1 MLARLLIVTSAM
13 TLSCAGSPTPV
24 AIGIALAPAAEAAT
38 PLKTGPV
45 LNPVNFD
52 SGSTEIKPAELLQIY
67 MAAGVL
73 KGGDWKVMLVGLS
86 DASGDAAAN
95 KALTEKR
102 CDAVAAELAKLSI
115 PHSRIVA
122 HPIGERLATD
132 PNNVR
137 QRKVEFVFYTG
148 GAEMAPRDIAVKSR
162 VLEPDYHARQEEV
175 H

>member
-1 MLARLLIVTSAM
+1 MIARLLILTSGTM
-13 TLSCAGSPTPV
+13 LSCTGSQAV
-24 AIGIALAPAAEAAT
+24 GMALAPDAEAAT
-38 PLKTGPV
+38 LQTGPI
-45 LNPVNFD
+45 LAPVNFD
-52 SGSTEIKPAELLQIY
+52 SGSIEIKPPELLQIY

-95 KALTEKR
+95 KKLTEQR
-102 CDAVAAELAKLSI
+102 CDAVAAELFKLSI
-115 PHSRIVA
+115 PHSRIVQ

-148 GAEMAPRDIAVKSR
+148 GSGMSPKDIAVQSR
-162 VLEPDYHARQEEV
+162 VLEPDYHRQEEAR
-175 H
+175 